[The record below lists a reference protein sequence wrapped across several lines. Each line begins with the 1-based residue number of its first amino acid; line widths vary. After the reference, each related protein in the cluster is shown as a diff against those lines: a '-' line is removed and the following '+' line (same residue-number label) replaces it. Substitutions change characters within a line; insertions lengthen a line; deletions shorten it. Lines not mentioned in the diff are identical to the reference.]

1 MTIQEIQELRAKRL
15 SIAIKKSGLSYPELE
30 KLTGIPKS
38 SLQRY
43 ATGATKKIPI
53 DYMEKIADVLNI
65 DSKYL
70 TFGKNNVLSEGVEE
84 NEQPTPAD
92 DSRSELYDDLNK
104 LSDSELSKVEGFV
117 KGLLA
122 QGDSDK

>member
-70 TFGKNNVLSEGVEE
+70 TFGKNNILSEGVEE
-84 NEQPTPAD
+84 NEQPMPAD